1 MPGSTRVPRAAPPR
15 GAAAFTHTGGRT
27 APPLEPGDGGK
38 DKPMT
43 VGQSF
48 DVAILGAG
56 LAGRLCAWLL
66 VRAGARVALVER
78 GGPDGAG
85 AAAHVAAAMLA
96 PLAESAIAERRIVDL
111 GIASFDLWRA
121 WIQELPEHVF
131 FQEDGTLVVWH
142 ARDRAEL
149 SLFTSRMRAVA
160 PPELVRER
168 LCALDGAGVAAVEP
182 ELAGRFPQGLLLKG
196 EGQLDNRGAL
206 RALLDCAVKEG
217 VHCIW
222 EAGDVDIDMLPQLD
236 IRADVVLDCRGLG
249 ARAAWTDPVPN
260 VPGVVLPGLRGLRGE
275 VVRVHAPDVKL
286 HRPVRLLHPRY
297 PIYIA
302 PKPNDLYVIGATEL
316 ESEDD
321 SPMSVRSALE
331 LLSAAHSLHP
341 GFGEARVLELNV
353 QRRPTRPD
361 HLPAIRVDQQA
372 RIVRVNGLYR
382 HGWLI
387 APAVTE
393 AACAVVRALLA
404 GDPAAHAVPA
414 SLRWPGLI
422 QTVEELAAARS
433 GVVAR
438 ATQGGTLH

>member
-1 MPGSTRVPRAAPPR
+1 M
-15 GAAAFTHTGGRT
+15 T
-27 APPLEPGDGGK
+27 A
-38 DKPMT
+38 
-43 VGQSF
+43 VQSF

-56 LAGRLCAWLL
+56 LAGRISAWLL

-78 GGPDGAG
+78 GGPDGSG
-85 AAAHVAAAMLA
+85 SAAHVAAAMLA

-111 GIASFDLWRA
+111 GIASVDLWRT
-121 WIQELPEHVF
+121 WIQELPEPVF

-142 ARDRAEL
+142 ARDRSEV

-160 PPELVRER
+160 PPELVQAR
-168 LCALDGAGVAAVEP
+168 LRALDGKGVADVEP
-182 ELAGRFPQGLLLKG
+182 ELAGRFAQGLLLQG

-206 RALLDCAVKEG
+206 RALLHCAIDEG
-217 VHCIW
+217 LHCVW
-222 EAGDVDIDMLPQLD
+222 EAGEIDAESLPSLGVK
-236 IRADVVLDCRGLG
+236 ADVVLDCRGLG
-249 ARAAWTDPVPN
+249 ARGAWMDLDAQGNPV
-260 VPGVVLPGLRGLRGE
+260 PGLRGLRGE

-302 PKPNDLYVIGATEL
+302 PKPNDLYVIGATEI

-341 GFGEARVLELNV
+341 AFGEARVLELNV

-361 HLPAIRVDQQA
+361 HLPSIRVDQRA
-372 RIVRVNGLYR
+372 RVVRINGLYR

-393 AACAVVRALLA
+393 AACHVVRALLND
-404 GDPAAHAVPA
+404 DPAAYAVPSA
-414 SLRWPGLI
+414 LRWPGMI
-422 QTVEELAAARS
+422 QQVRE
-433 GVVAR
+433 VVCPAPSVVVNPG
-438 ATQGGTLH
+438 GGTLH

>member
-1 MPGSTRVPRAAPPR
+1 M
-15 GAAAFTHTGGRT
+15 T
-27 APPLEPGDGGK
+27 A
-38 DKPMT
+38 
-43 VGQSF
+43 VQSF

-56 LAGRLCAWLL
+56 LAGRLAAWLL
-66 VRAGARVALVER
+66 VRSGARVALVER
-78 GGPDGAG
+78 AGPDGAG
-85 AAAHVAAAMLA
+85 SAAYVAAAMLA

-111 GIASFDLWRA
+111 GVASVDLWRA
-121 WIQELPEHVF
+121 WLAELPDPVF

-142 ARDRAEL
+142 ARDRAEM
-149 SLFTSRMRAVA
+149 SLFTSRVRAVA
-160 PPELVRER
+160 PPELVAKR
-168 LCALDGAGVAAVEP
+168 LRALDAAGVGEAEP
-182 ELAGRFPQGLLLKG
+182 ALAGRFPQGLLLAG

-206 RALLDCAVKEG
+206 RALLSCAVSEG
-217 VHCIW
+217 VHCVW
-222 EAGDVDIDMLPQLD
+222 EAGEVEANTLPTLG

-249 ARAAWTDPVPN
+249 ARAAWPAQ
-260 VPGVVLPGLRGLRGE
+260 PGGTTPGLRGLRGE

-341 GFGEARVLELNV
+341 AFGEARVLELNV

-372 RIVRVNGLYR
+372 RVVRVNGLYR
-382 HGWLI
+382 HGFLI

-393 AACAVVRALLA
+393 AACAVVSALLKD
-404 GDPAAHAVPA
+404 DPAAHAVPA
-414 SLRWPGLI
+414 ALRWPGMI
-422 QTVEELAAARS
+422 EAVTEAPAAAMRAHS
-433 GVVAR
+433 GL
-438 ATQGGTLH
+438 LH

>member
-1 MPGSTRVPRAAPPR
+1 M
-15 GAAAFTHTGGRT
+15 T
-27 APPLEPGDGGK
+27 A
-38 DKPMT
+38 
-43 VGQSF
+43 VQSF

-56 LAGRLCAWLL
+56 LAGRLAAWLL
-66 VRAGARVALVER
+66 VRQGARVALVER
-78 GGPDGAG
+78 GGPDGSG
-85 AAAHVAAAMLA
+85 SAAYVAAAMLA

-111 GIASFDLWRA
+111 GIASVGLWRA
-121 WIQELPEHVF
+121 WLMQLREPVF

-142 ARDRAEL
+142 ARDRGEM
-149 SLFTSRMRAVA
+149 SLFTSRVRAVS
-160 PPELVRER
+160 PPELVAQRMR
-168 LCALDGAGVAAVEP
+168 ALDGKGVGEVEP
-182 ELAGRFPQGLLLKG
+182 ALAGRFPQGLLLSG

-206 RALLDCAVKEG
+206 RALLSCAVGDG
-217 VHCIW
+217 VHCVW
-222 EAGDVDIDMLPQLD
+222 EAGDVDVATLPSLG
-236 IRADVVLDCRGLG
+236 IRARVVLDCRGLG
-249 ARAAWTDPVPN
+249 ARAAWPAE
-260 VPGVVLPGLRGLRGE
+260 PGKDGRGAMPGLRGLRGE

-341 GFGEARVLELNV
+341 AFGEARVLELNV

-372 RIVRVNGLYR
+372 RVVRVNGLYR
-382 HGWLI
+382 HGFLI

-393 AACAVVRALLA
+393 AACEVVNALLND
-404 GDPAAHAVPA
+404 DPAAHAVPSA
-414 SLRWPGLI
+414 LRWPGMI
-422 QTVEELAAARS
+422 DAVTETPALAEAPV
-433 GVVAR
+433 GP
-438 ATQGGTLH
+438 TGLLH

>member
-1 MPGSTRVPRAAPPR
+1 MPPANNLM
-15 GAAAFTHTGGRT
+15 T
-27 APPLEPGDGGK
+27 A
-38 DKPMT
+38 
-43 VGQSF
+43 VQSF

-56 LAGRLCAWLL
+56 LAGRLSAWQL
-66 VRAGARVALVER
+66 VRAGARVALIER
-78 GGPDGAG
+78 GGPDGSG
-85 AAAHVAAAMLA
+85 SAAHVAAAMLA

-111 GIASFDLWRA
+111 GMASVDLWRT
-121 WIQELPEHVF
+121 WIGELPEPVF

-142 ARDRAEL
+142 ARDRSEV
-149 SLFTSRMRAVA
+149 SLFTGRMRAVA
-160 PPELVRER
+160 PPDLVQQR
-168 LCALDGAGVAAVEP
+168 LRALDGEGVGQIEP
-182 ELAGRFPQGLLLKG
+182 ALAGRFPQGLLLQG

-206 RALLDCAVKEG
+206 HALLSCAVTEG
-217 VHCIW
+217 LHCVW
-222 EAGDVDIDMLPQLD
+222 EAGDIDADALPALG
-236 IRADVVLDCRGLG
+236 IRAGVVLDCRGLG
-249 ARAAWTDPVPN
+249 ARAAWTNASV
-260 VPGVVLPGLRGLRGE
+260 GGETALPGLRGLRGE

-316 ESEDD
+316 ESEDE

-341 GFGEARVLELNV
+341 AFGEARVLELNV

-372 RIVRVNGLYR
+372 RVVRVNGLYR

-393 AACAVVRALLA
+393 AACAVVRAMLG

-414 SLRWPGLI
+414 ALRWPGMIEAVQERGTAMLS
-422 QTVEELAAARS
+422 AGAGS
-433 GVVAR
+433 GL
-438 ATQGGTLH
+438 LH

>member
-1 MPGSTRVPRAAPPR
+1 M
-15 GAAAFTHTGGRT
+15 T
-27 APPLEPGDGGK
+27 A
-38 DKPMT
+38 
-43 VGQSF
+43 VQSF

-56 LAGRLCAWLL
+56 LAGRLAAWQL
-66 VRAGARVALVER
+66 VRSGARVALVER
-78 GGPDGAG
+78 AGPDGAG
-85 AAAHVAAAMLA
+85 SAAYVAAAMLA

-111 GIASFDLWRA
+111 GIASVDLWRA
-121 WIQELPEHVF
+121 WLAELPEPVF

-142 ARDRAEL
+142 ARDRGEM
-149 SLFTSRMRAVA
+149 SLFTSRVRAVA
-160 PPELVRER
+160 PPELVSQR
-168 LCALDGAGVAAVEP
+168 LRALDGQGVGEVEP
-182 ELAGRFPQGLLLKG
+182 ALAGRFPQGLLLAG

-206 RALLDCAVKEG
+206 RALLSCAVSEG
-217 VHCIW
+217 VHCVW
-222 EAGDVDIDMLPQLD
+222 EAGEVEADTLPTLG

-249 ARAAWTDPVPN
+249 ARAAWPAQ
-260 VPGVVLPGLRGLRGE
+260 PGGTAPGLRGLRGE

-341 GFGEARVLELNV
+341 AFGEARVLELNV

-372 RIVRVNGLYR
+372 RVVRVNGLYR
-382 HGWLI
+382 HGFLI

-393 AACAVVRALLA
+393 AACAVVGALLK

-414 SLRWPGLI
+414 ALRWPGMI
-422 QTVEELAAARS
+422 EAVTEAPAAAPR
-433 GVVAR
+433 AR
-438 ATQGGTLH
+438 TGLLH

>member
-1 MPGSTRVPRAAPPR
+1 M
-15 GAAAFTHTGGRT
+15 T
-27 APPLEPGDGGK
+27 A
-38 DKPMT
+38 
-43 VGQSF
+43 VQSF

-56 LAGRLCAWLL
+56 LAGRLSAWQL

-78 GGPDGAG
+78 GGPDGSG
-85 AAAHVAAAMLA
+85 SAAHVAAAMLA

-111 GIASFDLWRA
+111 GIASVDLWRT
-121 WIQELPEHVF
+121 WIQELPEPVF

-142 ARDRAEL
+142 AQDRSEV
-149 SLFTSRMRAVA
+149 SLFTGRMRAVA
-160 PPELVRER
+160 PPDLVQAR
-168 LCALDGAGVAAVEP
+168 LRALDGNGVGQLEP
-182 ELAGRFPQGLLLKG
+182 ALTGRFPQGLLLQG
-196 EGQLDNRGAL
+196 EGQLDNRGAM
-206 RALLDCAVKEG
+206 RALLSCAIEEG
-217 VHCIW
+217 LHCVW
-222 EAGDVDIDMLPQLD
+222 EAGEIDAAALPALGIQ
-236 IRADVVLDCRGLG
+236 AGVVLDCRGLG
-249 ARAAWTDPVPN
+249 ARAAWTDA
-260 VPGVVLPGLRGLRGE
+260 GAQGQALPGLRGLRGE

-302 PKPNDLYVIGATEL
+302 PKPNDLYVIGATEI

-341 GFGEARVLELNV
+341 AFGEARVLELNV

-361 HLPAIRVDQQA
+361 HLPAIRVDQQS
-372 RIVRVNGLYR
+372 RVVRVNGLYR

-393 AACAVVRALLA
+393 AACHVVRAMLN

-414 SLRWPGLI
+414 ALRWPGMI
-422 QTVEELAAARS
+422 DAVREPAESSRDALADS
-433 GVVAR
+433 
-438 ATQGGTLH
+438 GGTLH

>member
-1 MPGSTRVPRAAPPR
+1 MPPANNLM
-15 GAAAFTHTGGRT
+15 T
-27 APPLEPGDGGK
+27 A
-38 DKPMT
+38 
-43 VGQSF
+43 VQSF

-56 LAGRLCAWLL
+56 LAGRLSAWQL
-66 VRAGARVALVER
+66 VRAGARVALIER
-78 GGPDGAG
+78 GGPDGSG
-85 AAAHVAAAMLA
+85 SAAHVAAAMLA

-111 GIASFDLWRA
+111 GMTSVDLWRT
-121 WIQELPEHVF
+121 WIGELPEPVF

-142 ARDRAEL
+142 ARDRSEV
-149 SLFTSRMRAVA
+149 SLFTGRMRAVA
-160 PPELVRER
+160 PPDLVQQR
-168 LCALDGAGVAAVEP
+168 LRALDGEGVGQIEP
-182 ELAGRFPQGLLLKG
+182 ALAGRFPQGLLLQG
-196 EGQLDNRGAL
+196 EGQLDNRGAMH
-206 RALLDCAVKEG
+206 ALLNCAVTEG
-217 VHCIW
+217 LHCVW
-222 EAGDVDIDMLPQLD
+222 EAGDIDADALPALG
-236 IRADVVLDCRGLG
+236 IRAGVVLDCRGLG
-249 ARAAWTDPVPN
+249 ARAAWTN
-260 VPGVVLPGLRGLRGE
+260 ASAGGETALPGLRGLRGE

-316 ESEDD
+316 ESEDE

-341 GFGEARVLELNV
+341 AFGEARVLELNV

-372 RIVRVNGLYR
+372 RVVRVNGLYR

-393 AACAVVRALLA
+393 AACAVVRAMLG

-414 SLRWPGLI
+414 ALRWPGMIEAVQERGTAML
-422 QTVEELAAARS
+422 S
-433 GVVAR
+433 AR
-438 ATQGGTLH
+438 AGAGSGLLH

>member
-1 MPGSTRVPRAAPPR
+1 MPSAY
-15 GAAAFTHTGGRT
+15 
-27 APPLEPGDGGK
+27 
-38 DKPMT
+38 KPMT
-43 VGQSF
+43 AVQSF

-56 LAGRLCAWLL
+56 LAGRLSAWQL

-78 GGPDGAG
+78 GGPDGSG
-85 AAAHVAAAMLA
+85 SAAHVAAAMLA

-111 GIASFDLWRA
+111 GIASVDLWRA
-121 WIQELPEHVF
+121 WIHELSEPVF

-142 ARDRAEL
+142 ARDRSEV
-149 SLFTSRMRAVA
+149 SLFTGRMRAVA
-160 PPELVRER
+160 PPELVQQR
-168 LCALDGAGVAAVEP
+168 LRALDGAGVAQVEP
-182 ELAGRFPQGLLLKG
+182 ALAGRFPQGLLLQG

-206 RALLDCAVKEG
+206 RALLACAIEAG
-217 VHCIW
+217 LHCVW
-222 EAGDVDIDMLPQLD
+222 EAGEIDADALPALG

-249 ARAAWTDPVPN
+249 ARAAWADPA
-260 VPGVVLPGLRGLRGE
+260 GAAEGRARALPGLRGLRGE

-302 PKPNDLYVIGATEL
+302 PKPNDLYVIGATEI

-331 LLSAAHSLHP
+331 LLSAAYSLHP
-341 GFGEARVLELNV
+341 AFGEARVLELNV

-361 HLPAIRVDQQA
+361 HLPAIRVDQA
-372 RIVRVNGLYR
+372 SRVVRVNGLYR

-393 AACAVVRALLA
+393 AACHVVRAMLA

-414 SLRWPGLI
+414 SLRWPGMIEAVRETASLGALP
-422 QTVEELAAARS
+422 EPGS
-433 GVVAR
+433 GL
-438 ATQGGTLH
+438 LH

>member
-1 MPGSTRVPRAAPPR
+1 M
-15 GAAAFTHTGGRT
+15 T
-27 APPLEPGDGGK
+27 A
-38 DKPMT
+38 
-43 VGQSF
+43 VQSF

-56 LAGRLCAWLL
+56 LAGRLSAWQL

-78 GGPDGAG
+78 GGPDGSG
-85 AAAHVAAAMLA
+85 SAAHVAAAMLA

-111 GIASFDLWRA
+111 GIASVDLWRT
-121 WIQELPEHVF
+121 WIQELPQPVF

-142 ARDRAEL
+142 ARDRSEV
-149 SLFTSRMRAVA
+149 SLFTGRMRAVA
-160 PPELVRER
+160 PPELVQQR
-168 LCALDGAGVAAVEP
+168 LRALDGNGVGQIEP
-182 ELAGRFPQGLLLKG
+182 ALAGRFPQGLLLQG
-196 EGQLDNRGAL
+196 EGQLDNRGAM
-206 RALLDCAVKEG
+206 RALLACAVEEG
-217 VHCIW
+217 LHCVW
-222 EAGDVDIDMLPQLD
+222 EAGEIDADALPALG
-236 IRADVVLDCRGLG
+236 IRAGVVLDCRGLG
-249 ARAAWTDPVPN
+249 ARAAWTNPA
-260 VPGVVLPGLRGLRGE
+260 GAQGQALPGLRGLRGE

-302 PKPNDLYVIGATEL
+302 PKPNDLYVIGATEI

-341 GFGEARVLELNV
+341 AFGEARVLELNV

-361 HLPAIRVDQQA
+361 HLPAIRVDQPS
-372 RIVRVNGLYR
+372 RVVRVNGLYR

-393 AACAVVRALLA
+393 AACHVVRAMLD

-414 SLRWPGLI
+414 ALRWPGMIESVCEPAQMSSNVLSD
-422 QTVEELAAARS
+422 A
-433 GVVAR
+433 
-438 ATQGGTLH
+438 GGTLH

>member
-1 MPGSTRVPRAAPPR
+1 MPPAY
-15 GAAAFTHTGGRT
+15 
-27 APPLEPGDGGK
+27 
-38 DKPMT
+38 KPMT
-43 VGQSF
+43 AVQSF

-56 LAGRLCAWLL
+56 LAGRLSAWQL

-78 GGPDGAG
+78 GGPDGSG
-85 AAAHVAAAMLA
+85 SAAHVAAAMLA

-111 GIASFDLWRA
+111 GIASVDLWRT
-121 WIQELPEHVF
+121 WIQELPEPVF

-142 ARDRAEL
+142 ARDRSEV
-149 SLFTSRMRAVA
+149 SLFTGRMRAVA
-160 PPELVRER
+160 PPELVQDR
-168 LCALDGAGVAAVEP
+168 LRALDGNGVGQLEP
-182 ELAGRFPQGLLLKG
+182 ALAGRFPQGLLLQG
-196 EGQLDNRGAL
+196 EGQLDNRGAM
-206 RALLDCAVKEG
+206 RALLSCAIEEG
-217 VHCIW
+217 LHCVW
-222 EAGDVDIDMLPQLD
+222 EAGDIDAASLPALGIQ
-236 IRADVVLDCRGLG
+236 AGVVLDCRGLG
-249 ARAAWTDPVPN
+249 ARAAWTDA
-260 VPGVVLPGLRGLRGE
+260 PGSQGQALPGLRGLRGE

-302 PKPNDLYVIGATEL
+302 PKPNDLYVIGATEI

-341 GFGEARVLELNV
+341 AFGEARVLELNV

-372 RIVRVNGLYR
+372 RVVRVNGLYR

-393 AACAVVRALLA
+393 AACHVVRAMLD

-414 SLRWPGLI
+414 ALRWPGMI
-422 QTVEELAAARS
+422 AAVRESAERAPNVLADI
-433 GVVAR
+433 
-438 ATQGGTLH
+438 GGTLH

>member
-1 MPGSTRVPRAAPPR
+1 M
-15 GAAAFTHTGGRT
+15 T
-27 APPLEPGDGGK
+27 A
-38 DKPMT
+38 
-43 VGQSF
+43 VQSF

-56 LAGRLCAWLL
+56 LAGRLSAWQL

-78 GGPDGAG
+78 GGPDGSG
-85 AAAHVAAAMLA
+85 SAAHVAAAMLA

-111 GIASFDLWRA
+111 GIASVDLWRT
-121 WIQELPEHVF
+121 WLQELPEPVF

-142 ARDRAEL
+142 ARDRSEV
-149 SLFTSRMRAVA
+149 SLFTGRMRAVA
-160 PPELVRER
+160 PPELVQAR
-168 LCALDGAGVAAVEP
+168 LRALDGNGVGQVEP
-182 ELAGRFPQGLLLKG
+182 ALAGRFPQGLLLQG
-196 EGQLDNRGAL
+196 EGQLDNRGAM
-206 RALLDCAVKEG
+206 RALLACAIEEG
-217 VHCIW
+217 LHCVW
-222 EAGDVDIDMLPQLD
+222 EAGEIDADALPALG
-236 IRADVVLDCRGLG
+236 IHAGVVLDCRGLG
-249 ARAAWTDPVPN
+249 ARAAWAEA
-260 VPGVVLPGLRGLRGE
+260 GAAGGQALPGLRGLRGE

-316 ESEDD
+316 ESEDE

-341 GFGEARVLELNV
+341 AFGEARVLELNV

-372 RIVRVNGLYR
+372 RVVRVNGLYR

-393 AACAVVRALLA
+393 AACHVVRAMLDA
-404 GDPAAHAVPA
+404 DPAAHAVPA
-414 SLRWPGLI
+414 ALRWPGMI
-422 QTVEELAAARS
+422 EAVSDPASSGRRARS
-433 GVVAR
+433 EAS
-438 ATQGGTLH
+438 GGTLH

>member
-1 MPGSTRVPRAAPPR
+1 MPAFFPPAAQRPARQAQKKESGSGAPRAPLPAN
-15 GAAAFTHTGGRT
+15 TVMT
-27 APPLEPGDGGK
+27 A
-38 DKPMT
+38 
-43 VGQSF
+43 VQSF

-56 LAGRLCAWLL
+56 LAGRLAAWQL

-78 GGPDGAG
+78 GSPDGSG
-85 AAAHVAAAMLA
+85 SAAHVAAAMLA

-111 GIASFDLWRA
+111 GIASVDLWRA
-121 WIQELPEHVF
+121 WLAQLTEPVF

-142 ARDRAEL
+142 ARDRGEV
-149 SLFTSRMRAVA
+149 SLFTSRVRAVA
-160 PPELVRER
+160 PPELVAQRVR
-168 LCALDGAGVAAVEP
+168 ALDGQGVAEVEP
-182 ELAGRFPQGLLLKG
+182 ALAGRFPQGLLLAG

-206 RALLDCAVKEG
+206 RALLSCAVSAG
-217 VHCIW
+217 AHCVW
-222 EAGDVDIDMLPQLD
+222 EAGEVEAASLPSLG
-236 IRADVVLDCRGLG
+236 IKARVVLDCRGLG
-249 ARAAWTDPVPN
+249 ARTAWPAE
-260 VPGVVLPGLRGLRGE
+260 PGREGQGVMPGLRGLRGE

-286 HRPVRLLHPRY
+286 HRPVRMLHPRY

-341 GFGEARVLELNV
+341 AFGEARVLELNV

-382 HGWLI
+382 HGFLI

-393 AACAVVRALLA
+393 AACAVVTALLDD
-404 GDPAAHAVPA
+404 DPAAHAVPA
-414 SLRWPGLI
+414 AIRWPGMI
-422 QTVEELAAARS
+422 EAVTEPSQP
-433 GVVAR
+433 
-438 ATQGGTLH
+438 ATHGAIGGGLLH

>member
-1 MPGSTRVPRAAPPR
+1 MPPAY
-15 GAAAFTHTGGRT
+15 
-27 APPLEPGDGGK
+27 
-38 DKPMT
+38 KPMT
-43 VGQSF
+43 AVQSF

-56 LAGRLCAWLL
+56 LAGRLSAWQL
-66 VRAGARVALVER
+66 VRAGARVALIER
-78 GGPDGAG
+78 GGPDGSG
-85 AAAHVAAAMLA
+85 SAAHVAAAMLA

-111 GIASFDLWRA
+111 GMASVDLWRT
-121 WIQELPEHVF
+121 WIGELPEPVF

-142 ARDRAEL
+142 ARDRSEV
-149 SLFTSRMRAVA
+149 SLFTGRMRAVA
-160 PPELVRER
+160 PPELVQQR
-168 LCALDGAGVAAVEP
+168 LRALDGNGVAEVEP
-182 ELAGRFPQGLLLKG
+182 ALAGRFPQGLLLQG
-196 EGQLDNRGAL
+196 EGQLDNRGAM
-206 RALLDCAVKEG
+206 RALLSCAVAEG
-217 VHCIW
+217 VHCVW
-222 EAGDVDIDMLPQLD
+222 EAGAIDADALPALG
-236 IRADVVLDCRGLG
+236 IRAGVVLDCRGLG
-249 ARAAWTDPVPN
+249 ARAAWPQLSGDH
-260 VPGVVLPGLRGLRGE
+260 GAALPGLRGLRGE

-316 ESEDD
+316 ESEDE

-341 GFGEARVLELNV
+341 AFGEARVLELNV

-372 RIVRVNGLYR
+372 RVVRVNGLYR

-393 AACAVVRALLA
+393 AACAVVRAMLG

-414 SLRWPGLI
+414 ALRWPGMI
-422 QTVEELAAARS
+422 ETVQEAGIVVPPLPAEAGS
-433 GVVAR
+433 GL
-438 ATQGGTLH
+438 LH

>member
-1 MPGSTRVPRAAPPR
+1 M
-15 GAAAFTHTGGRT
+15 T
-27 APPLEPGDGGK
+27 A
-38 DKPMT
+38 
-43 VGQSF
+43 VQSF

-56 LAGRLCAWLL
+56 LAGRISAWLL

-78 GGPDGAG
+78 GGPDGSG
-85 AAAHVAAAMLA
+85 SAAHVAAAMLA

-111 GIASFDLWRA
+111 GIASVDLWRT
-121 WIQELPEHVF
+121 WIQELPEPVF

-142 ARDRAEL
+142 ARDRSEV

-160 PPELVRER
+160 PPELVQAR
-168 LCALDGAGVAAVEP
+168 LRALDGKGVADVEP
-182 ELAGRFPQGLLLKG
+182 ELAGRFPQGLLLQG

-206 RALLDCAVKEG
+206 RALLHCAIDEG
-217 VHCIW
+217 LHCVW
-222 EAGDVDIDMLPQLD
+222 EAGEIDAESLPSLG
-236 IRADVVLDCRGLG
+236 IKADVVLDCRGLG
-249 ARAAWTDPVPN
+249 ARGAWMDQDAQGNPV
-260 VPGVVLPGLRGLRGE
+260 PGLRGLRGE

-302 PKPNDLYVIGATEL
+302 PKPNDLYVIGATEI

-341 GFGEARVLELNV
+341 AFGEARVLELNV

-361 HLPAIRVDQQA
+361 HLPSIRVDQRA
-372 RIVRVNGLYR
+372 RVVRINGLYR

-393 AACAVVRALLA
+393 AACHVVRALLND
-404 GDPAAHAVPA
+404 DPAAYAVPSA
-414 SLRWPGLI
+414 LRWPGMI
-422 QTVEELAAARS
+422 QQVRE
-433 GVVAR
+433 VVCPAPSVVVN
-438 ATQGGTLH
+438 TGGGTLH

>member
-1 MPGSTRVPRAAPPR
+1 M
-15 GAAAFTHTGGRT
+15 T
-27 APPLEPGDGGK
+27 A
-38 DKPMT
+38 
-43 VGQSF
+43 VQSF

-56 LAGRLCAWLL
+56 LAGRLAAWQL
-66 VRAGARVALVER
+66 VRSGARVALVER
-78 GGPDGAG
+78 AGPDGAG
-85 AAAHVAAAMLA
+85 SAAYVAAAMLA

-111 GIASFDLWRA
+111 GIASVDLWRTWLA
-121 WIQELPEHVF
+121 ALPEPVF

-142 ARDRAEL
+142 ARDRAEM
-149 SLFTSRMRAVA
+149 SLFTSRVRAVA
-160 PPELVRER
+160 PPELVAQR
-168 LCALDGAGVAAVEP
+168 LRALDGRGVGEIEP
-182 ELAGRFPQGLLLKG
+182 ALAGRFPQGLLLAG

-206 RALLDCAVKEG
+206 RALLSCAVSEG
-217 VHCIW
+217 VHCVW
-222 EAGDVDIDMLPQLD
+222 EAGEVDAASLPALG

-249 ARAAWTDPVPN
+249 ARSAWPAQ
-260 VPGVVLPGLRGLRGE
+260 PGGTQPGLRGLRGE

-316 ESEDD
+316 ESEDE

-341 GFGEARVLELNV
+341 AFGEARVLELNV

-361 HLPAIRVDQQA
+361 HLPAIRVDQRA
-372 RIVRVNGLYR
+372 RVVRVNGLYR
-382 HGWLI
+382 HGFLI

-393 AACAVVRALLA
+393 AACAVVGALLQ

-414 SLRWPGLI
+414 ALRWPGMI
-422 QTVEELAAARS
+422 EAVTE
-433 GVVAR
+433 GV
-438 ATQGGTLH
+438 TQGPAATMAAPGGLLH

>member
-1 MPGSTRVPRAAPPR
+1 M
-15 GAAAFTHTGGRT
+15 T
-27 APPLEPGDGGK
+27 A
-38 DKPMT
+38 
-43 VGQSF
+43 VQSF

-56 LAGRLCAWLL
+56 LAGRLSAWQL

-78 GGPDGAG
+78 GGPDGSG
-85 AAAHVAAAMLA
+85 SAAHVAAAMLA

-111 GIASFDLWRA
+111 GIASVDLWRT
-121 WIQELPEHVF
+121 WLQELPEPVF

-142 ARDRAEL
+142 ARDRSEV
-149 SLFTSRMRAVA
+149 SLFTGRMRAVA
-160 PPELVRER
+160 PPELVQAR
-168 LCALDGAGVAAVEP
+168 LRALDGNGVGQVEP
-182 ELAGRFPQGLLLKG
+182 ALAGRFPQGLLLQG
-196 EGQLDNRGAL
+196 EGQLDNRGAM
-206 RALLDCAVKEG
+206 RALLACAIEEG
-217 VHCIW
+217 LHCVW
-222 EAGDVDIDMLPQLD
+222 EAGEIDADALPALG
-236 IRADVVLDCRGLG
+236 IHAGVVLDCRGLG
-249 ARAAWTDPVPN
+249 ARAAWAEA
-260 VPGVVLPGLRGLRGE
+260 GAAGGQALPGLRGLRGE

-316 ESEDD
+316 ESEDE

-341 GFGEARVLELNV
+341 AFGEARVLELNV

-372 RIVRVNGLYR
+372 RVVRVNGLYR

-393 AACAVVRALLA
+393 AACHVVRAMLDA
-404 GDPAAHAVPA
+404 DPAAHAVPA
-414 SLRWPGLI
+414 ALRWPGMI
-422 QTVEELAAARS
+422 EAVSDPASPGRRARS
-433 GVVAR
+433 EAS
-438 ATQGGTLH
+438 GGTLH

>member
-1 MPGSTRVPRAAPPR
+1 M
-15 GAAAFTHTGGRT
+15 T
-27 APPLEPGDGGK
+27 A
-38 DKPMT
+38 
-43 VGQSF
+43 VQSF

-56 LAGRLCAWLL
+56 LAGRLSAWQL
-66 VRAGARVALVER
+66 VRAGARVALIER
-78 GGPDGAG
+78 GGPDGSG
-85 AAAHVAAAMLA
+85 SAAHVAAAMLA

-111 GIASFDLWRA
+111 GMASVDLWRA
-121 WIQELPEHVF
+121 WIGELPEPVF

-142 ARDRAEL
+142 ARDRSEV
-149 SLFTSRMRAVA
+149 SLFTGRMRAVA
-160 PPELVRER
+160 PPDLVQQR
-168 LCALDGAGVAAVEP
+168 LRALDGDGVGQIEP
-182 ELAGRFPQGLLLKG
+182 ALAGRFPQGLLLQG

-206 RALLDCAVKEG
+206 RALLSCAIADG
-217 VHCIW
+217 LHCVW
-222 EAGDVDIDMLPQLD
+222 EAGEIDADALPALG
-236 IRADVVLDCRGLG
+236 IRAGVVLDCRGLG
-249 ARAAWTDPVPN
+249 ARAAWRDAST
-260 VPGVVLPGLRGLRGE
+260 GGGAALPGLRGLRGE

-302 PKPNDLYVIGATEL
+302 PKPNDLYVIGATEI
-316 ESEDD
+316 ESEDE

-341 GFGEARVLELNV
+341 AFGEARVLELNV

-372 RIVRVNGLYR
+372 RVVRVNGLYR

-393 AACAVVRALLA
+393 AACAVVRAMLG

-414 SLRWPGLI
+414 ALRWPGMI
-422 QTVEELAAARS
+422 DAVQER
-433 GVVAR
+433 GIVATP
-438 ATQGGTLH
+438 AGGGLLH

>member
-1 MPGSTRVPRAAPPR
+1 M
-15 GAAAFTHTGGRT
+15 T
-27 APPLEPGDGGK
+27 AV
-38 DKPMT
+38 KP
-43 VGQSF
+43 F

-78 GGPDGAG
+78 AGPDGAG

-111 GIASFDLWRA
+111 GLASVELWRA
-121 WIQELPEHVF
+121 WLQELPEPVF

-142 ARDRAEL
+142 AHDRNEV
-149 SLFTSRMRAVA
+149 SLFTGRMRAVA

-168 LCALDGAGVAAVEP
+168 VSVLDGPGVAAVEP
-182 ELAGRFPQGLLLKG
+182 ELAGRFNQGLLLKG
-196 EGQLDNRGAL
+196 EGQLDNRGAM
-206 RALLDCAVKEG
+206 RALLDCAVKAG
-217 VHCIW
+217 VHCVW
-222 EAGDVDIDMLPQLD
+222 EAGEVDADMLPQFG

-249 ARAAWTDPVPN
+249 ARDAWSDPAPEH
-260 VPGVVLPGLRGLRGE
+260 GVAMPGLRGLRGE
-275 VVRVHAPDVKL
+275 VIRVHAPDVSL

-302 PKPNDLYVIGATEL
+302 PKPNDLYVIGATEI

-321 SPMSVRSALE
+321 SPVSVRSALE

-341 GFGEARVLELNV
+341 AFGEARVLEMNV

-361 HLPAIRVDQQA
+361 HLPAIRVDQQT
-372 RIVRVNGLYR
+372 RVVRVNGLYR

-414 SLRWPGLI
+414 SLQWPGLI
-422 QTVEELAAARS
+422 HPVHEPAHPRGTVAAAP
-433 GVVAR
+433 G
-438 ATQGGTLH
+438 QGGMLH